1 MTFINFFTQIQIFLE
16 KYFIINNTI
25 FFTNIDLF
33 FIFKEVPYFDI
44 SLLVYFKI
52 FFIFLIIDLLFFIFW
67 ILFWLFPYF
76 NKKIYENEN
85 LFFIYWK
92 FVPFF
97 WNFFTFL
104 WWLFLKDIKKRYFI
118 KIFIWNILLFL
129 FCSFFWFLVYYFINL

>member
-67 ILFWLFPYF
+67 ILFWLLPYF